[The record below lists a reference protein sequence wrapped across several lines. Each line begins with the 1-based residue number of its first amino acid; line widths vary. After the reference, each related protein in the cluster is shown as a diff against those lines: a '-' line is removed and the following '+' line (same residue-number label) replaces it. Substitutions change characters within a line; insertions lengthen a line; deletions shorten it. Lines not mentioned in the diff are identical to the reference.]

1 MSEVLKDICYKYKDI
16 CEFKEVESLPYASYM
31 EVMNGC
37 NILIDQLYSY
47 SPGMNA
53 LLGMAKGMV
62 TISGGEPEIYSI
74 LDETE
79 NTPIVNPIPDKSDVY
94 DKILNL
100 VDNIETIGEIGKN
113 SRKFVEQHHNYIDV
127 AMKYIDFWR
136 SR

>member
-1 MSEVLKDICYKYKDI
+1 
-16 CEFKEVESLPYASYM
+16 
-31 EVMNGC
+31 MNGC
-37 NILIDQLYSY
+37 NILVDQLYSY

-74 LDETE
+74 LNERE
-79 NTPIVNPIPDKSDVY
+79 NMPIVNPIPDKNDIYNKGVGF
-94 DKILNL
+94 IENIE
-100 VDNIETIGEIGKN
+100 NIETLGIN
-113 SRKFVEQHHNYIDV
+113 SRKFVEKHHNYIDV

>member
-1 MSEVLKDICYKYKDI
+1 
-16 CEFKEVESLPYASYM
+16 
-31 EVMNGC
+31 
-37 NILIDQLYSY
+37 
-47 SPGMNA
+47 
-53 LLGMAKGMV
+53 MV

-74 LDETE
+74 LNETD
-79 NTPIVNPIPDKSDVY
+79 NTPIVNPIPERSDIY

-100 VDNIETIGEIGKN
+100 VENIESIEKIGKN